1 VDKIQGGCAKT
12 SLLCIVG
19 HFYALQRVA
28 IDGKIS
34 MLVKNRENARM
45 DAKLTGI
52 SKTMKRSGRVIFSQR
67 LMLGGHFCVINSRVL
82 EIVINRVLARNP
94 R

>member
-1 VDKIQGGCAKT
+1 VDKIGGGCAKT

-28 IDGKIS
+28 IGGKIS

-45 DAKLTGI
+45 AAKLTGI

-67 LMLGGHFCVINSRVL
+67 LLLGGHLRVINIRVL
-82 EIVINRVLARNP
+82 EIVINRGPAKNFR
-94 R
+94 